1 MLKSAIT
8 LGLGEKERHAH
19 VCSCLLHLLNE
30 CVGGGTGRTDV
41 VNQQD
46 TLAFEV
52 VSVYLNVACGLL
64 VELATDMH
72 FLTLADNL
80 DMLEA
85 VDSLAFLTYACGETL
100 VPALVG
106 LLAARPP
113 IACLSKNWQGCTR

>member
-1 MLKSAIT
+1 MNALAV
-8 LGLGEKERHAH
+8 AQ
-19 VCSCLLHLLNE
+19 
-30 CVGGGTGRTDV
+30 V
-41 VNQQD
+41 VQMSSIKQD

-64 VELATDMH
+64 VVLATDMH

-85 VDSLAFLTYACGETL
+85 VDSLEFLTYACGETL

-106 LLAARPP
+106 LLAARPSGR
-113 IACLSKNWQGCTR
+113 LQGKNWQGCTR